1 VTDTLQ
7 TSRLATLGHAVDKLS
22 GDSSEEAR
30 VLRDQLFTAMGDIN
44 MNWVT
49 RRTEETL
56 RVAESMLSRKETPHG

>member
-1 VTDTLQ
+1 MDTLQ
-7 TSRLATLGHAVDKLS
+7 ASRLATLGHAVDKLS

-49 RRTEETL
+49 RRTEEIL
-56 RVAESMLSRKETPHG
+56 RVAESMVSRKKTSNG

>member
-7 TSRLATLGHAVDKLS
+7 ASRLATLSHAVDELS

-56 RVAESMLSRKETPHG
+56 RIAESMLSRKETSNG